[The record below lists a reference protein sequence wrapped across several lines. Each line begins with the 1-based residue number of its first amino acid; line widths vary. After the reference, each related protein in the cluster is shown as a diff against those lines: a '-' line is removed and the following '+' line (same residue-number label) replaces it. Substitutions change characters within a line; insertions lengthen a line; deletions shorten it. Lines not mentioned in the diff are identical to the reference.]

1 MQNKCIWEILE
12 KVKTINNIDDLIE
25 YINNNPK
32 GLNIHIQNKF
42 DSSKDEPITFIE
54 QIISKKNTNNN
65 ILCYTTEENPVSLF
79 EIATSKYVYISKEFY
94 KKNYEKIHET
104 ILNNTIK
111 KINSDSYIVEIN
123 NLNYD
128 KKLFQ
133 EIINNPKKTYYF
145 DGIDL
150 DNDTIQLLNDKHIKC
165 YLNDKEISSNKGIG
179 YINYY
184 DLEKNDYL
192 ILDAFELTD
201 EEINNFNALKDDVY
215 ITFNNKIH
223 PKDMDEDEYIQHFR
237 NIMNK
242 INNVNKK
249 MNITI
254 RVNNREIFNKYF
266 KDFELNKNIHL
277 IIDND
282 FHDYSY
288 DEYQNEENIL
298 DDLVK
303 DIKNT
308 DLTPLEKY
316 IAVYNVVKNFKP
328 YKEDMNN
335 KENARLIHKF
345 LYNDKMVCVGYALL
359 LTTLCRKVGI
369 NCKKLDV
376 SVDTSYDDNNIQEA
390 RATEWGYHARNL
402 INLDDDKYDVHGIYV
417 CDATWDNNLDEDYLN
432 YAIKPIDSVNV
443 SKRMFGLS
451 NTLLILDV
459 HNFKEYNDHIN
470 YILKKNIE
478 YARKNQEKNPLI
490 FGYKKTIDSIMNCF
504 NNLDEKEPYE
514 IFNKYQFK
522 DNEEDYIDFI
532 TEIGNYL
539 LTKTNKK
546 VELNNVL
553 KANYNGKK
561 KILHLSVIKLI
572 KLKEDLIQKSLNT
585 SIRENVCFPY
595 EIDENDHIVKK

>member
-1 MQNKCIWEILE
+1 MQNKYIWDILE

-25 YINNNPK
+25 YFNQNPNT
-32 GLNIHIQNKF
+32 LNIHIQNKF
-42 DSSKDEPITFIE
+42 DSSKDEPITFFE
-54 QIISKKNTNNN
+54 EIISKKNTNSN

-192 ILDAFELTD
+192 VLDAFELTD

-277 IIDND
+277 IIKND

-288 DEYQNEENIL
+288 DEYQHEEEVL

-303 DIKNT
+303 DIKNA

-328 YKEDMNN
+328 YKEDIED

-345 LYNDKMVCVGYALL
+345 LYNDKMVCVGYSVL

-402 INLDDDKYDVHGIYV
+402 INIDDDKYDVHGIYV

-504 NNLDEKEPYE
+504 NNLDEKESYE